1 MKLCTSRRSPSGRE
15 RRGADQTLPAG
26 TAEHPAGVRQQID
39 EPQHQSAGL
48 PPSAP
53 AEGRTGGLQPGAA
66 GASGQPGA
74 AAGRL
79 QEHAEIWSQNR
90 FTHPPY
96 ILIKLSFID
105 SVTLSTFK
113 QSSCVLTS
121 YFFLNL

>member
-1 MKLCTSRRSPSGRE
+1 MLVSLHLGLYQCSFTDKLQKHKLEINWKFICTSCRSPSGRE

-26 TAEHPAGVRQQID
+26 TAEHPAGVRQQVD
-39 EPQHQSAGL
+39 EPQLQSAGL

-79 QEHAEIWSQNR
+79 QEYAEIWS
-90 FTHPPY
+90 
-96 ILIKLSFID
+96 
-105 SVTLSTFK
+105 
-113 QSSCVLTS
+113 
-121 YFFLNL
+121 